1 VTGDL
6 SSPSTNLLLASW
18 ETPFGVPPFERI
30 APEMFREAFEGALA
44 ADLAEVSA
52 ISANPNAPSFE
63 NTIAALERAGRL
75 LDQVSGVFF
84 NLTGADTNDELKAIE
99 REISPVLAQHRNRIY
114 LDDALFRRVDAL
126 AGKRAELGLDDEQA
140 RVLDRYHRIF
150 KRQGAGLPPEVKT
163 RLAAI
168 SERLA
173 VLGTR
178 FGQNVLA
185 DEQAY
190 MLVLGEADLAGLPD
204 YLVAAAR
211 EAAAERGLDGYVITL
226 SRSSIEPFLA
236 FSDRRDLRETAFR
249 AWIARGE
256 GGGDTDNRT
265 IVAET
270 VALRAERAKLLGFES
285 FAHFRLDD
293 SMAKTPD
300 AALGLLRSVWDPAR
314 SLAEREAA
322 DLQALIDEEGGG
334 FRLAPWDWR
343 YYAEKLRQ
351 RRFDLDAGAIKPYL
365 PLERMIAAAFDTAE
379 RLFGLTFVERHDLPR
394 YHPDARAFEVQDR
407 DGRHIGLFLADYF
420 ARPSKRSGAWM
431 SAFRGQRK
439 LDSEVR
445 PIIVNVMNFSK
456 GSGDIPSLL
465 SFDDARTLFHEF
477 GHALH
482 GLLSDVTYPA
492 IAGTS
497 VSRDFVEFPSQLYEH
512 WLEQPEV
519 LRRFALHYRT
529 GEPMPE
535 ALLDKVLAARR
546 FNSGFATVEYVSS
559 ALVDLDFHLLPSADN
574 LDVGAFER
582 ASLAEIGM
590 PEPMVMRHRTP
601 HFTHVFAGD
610 GYSSAYYSYL
620 WSEVLDADG
629 FDAFEEAGDIYDP
642 EVAGRLREFV
652 YAAGGRREPDE
663 AYRAFRGRDPAPEAL
678 LRGRGL
684 LEVRAEGEL

>member
-1 VTGDL
+1 MNPLL
-6 SSPSTNLLLASW
+6 SRW
-18 ETPFGVPPFERI
+18 DTPFGVPPFERI
-30 APEMFREAFEGALA
+30 APEMFRDAFEQALA
-44 ADLAEVSA
+44 ADLAEVGA
-52 ISANPNAPSFE
+52 ISRNPDAPSFE

-84 NLTGADTNDELKAIE
+84 NLTGADTNDALKAIE
-99 REISPVLAQHRNRIY
+99 REVAPLLAQHRNRIY
-114 LDDALFRRVDAL
+114 LDEALFRRVDAL
-126 AGKRAELGLDDEQA
+126 AARRAELGLDDEQA
-140 RVLDRYHRIF
+140 RVLERYHRVF
-150 KRQGAGLPPEVKT
+150 KRQGAGLAAEIKT

-173 VLGTR
+173 VLGTT

-190 MLVLGEADLAGLPD
+190 TLVLGEGDLAGLPD

-211 EAAAERGLDGYVITL
+211 EAAGERGLAGYVTTL

-236 FSDRRDLRETAFR
+236 FSDRRDLREKAFR

-256 GGGDTDNRT
+256 GGGETDNRAV
-265 IVAET
+265 VAEM
-270 VALRAERAKLLGFES
+270 VALRAERAKLLGFPS

-334 FRLAPWDWR
+334 FKLAPWDWR

-351 RRFDLDAGAIKPYL
+351 RRFDLEPGATKPYL
-365 PLERMIAAAFDTAE
+365 PLDRMIAAAFDTAE
-379 RLFGLTFVERHDLPR
+379 RLFGLTFTEREDLPR
-394 YHPDARAFEVQDR
+394 YHPDMRAFEVRDR
-407 DGRHIGLFLADYF
+407 NGGHIGLFLGDYF
-420 ARPSKRSGAWM
+420 ARSSKRSGAWM
-431 SAFRGQRK
+431 SSFRGQRK
-439 LDSEVR
+439 LDGEVR

-456 GSGDIPSLL
+456 GSGEIPSLL

-497 VSRDFVEFPSQLYEH
+497 VTRDFVEFPSQLYEH

-535 ALLDKVLAARR
+535 ALLEKVLAARR
-546 FNSGFATVEYVSS
+546 FNSGFGTVEYVSS

-574 LDVGAFER
+574 LDVGEFER
-582 ASLAEIGM
+582 AALAEIHM
-590 PEPMVMRHRTP
+590 PEAIVMRHRTP
-601 HFTHVFAGD
+601 HFTHVFSGD

-629 FDAFEEAGDIYDP
+629 FGAFEEAGDIYAP
-642 EVAGRLREFV
+642 EVAERLREFV
-652 YAAGGRREPDE
+652 YAAGDRRDPAE
-663 AYRAFRGRDPAPEAL
+663 AYRLFRGRSPSPDAL
-678 LRGRGL
+678 LAQRGL
-684 LEVRAEGEL
+684 LAVRREGEL